1 MAQPIR
7 DLPIGSKIYFGS
19 YRVEKSRKEPIIWTV
34 AAKNHPGYPDNSVT
48 FLSEYIIDLHGM
60 DAVEPDKQNGNNDYA
75 LSNIRQWLNAYGEE
89 WFEPTHEHDTEPT
102 LENFRTDSGY
112 SHTPGFLS
120 SFTEVE
126 SNSILYTDL
135 NVLKIADGVSIET
148 IQDNVFLLSQ
158 SEVDPLNTE
167 EGNVLELFAKG
178 TKDSR
183 KALIT
188 SQIVMNSTS
197 SMNPLVE
204 IYRKWSLRTPEK
216 DSIYSYA
223 FKAID
228 SNGEIDSSPVSWDCG
243 IRPAM
248 NVDDSIMVSDFPD
261 ENDIFT
267 VEDTHKLLL
276 LNKNNGEIEATEI
289 KDRGEA
295 DVPKWEMIT
304 LLEDWVNESYFRHG
318 VASCAKDN
326 NGMVHLRGKISRGT
340 TTDGTIIFILEKEYR
355 PVFDISVFAVSGA
368 DENSA
373 EITELRIN
381 RKGEVSI
388 YRAKS
393 GYLWLTGISFPA
405 F

>member
-48 FLSEYIIDLHGM
+48 LLSEYIIDLHGM
-60 DAVEPDKQNGNNDYA
+60 DAQEPNNPIGNSDYT
-75 LSNIRQWLNAYGEE
+75 LSNIRQWLNIFGEE

-102 LENFRTDSGY
+102 VENFATHSGY
-112 SHTPGFLS
+112 SHIPGFLS
-120 SFTEVE
+120 SFTEAE
-126 SNSILYTDL
+126 NDAILYTDL
-135 NVLKIADGVSIET
+135 NVLKIADNDSIET
-148 IQDNVFLLSQ
+148 IQDKVFLLSQ
-158 SEVDPLNTE
+158 SEVDPLNTK
-167 EGNVLELFAKG
+167 EGSVLELFANG
-178 TKDSR
+178 TNDSR

-188 SQIVMNSTS
+188 LQAVMNSTS
-197 SMNPLVE
+197 SRNLASRDGYD
-204 IYRKWSLRTPEK
+204 IWFLRTPEK
-216 DSIYSYA
+216 ESSGLYKTVKYDG
-223 FKAID
+223 KID
-228 SNGEIDSSPVSWDCG
+228 NLPASWDCG

-248 NVDDSIMVSDFPD
+248 NVDDSIMVSDFMD
-261 ENDIFT
+261 ENGIFT
-267 VEDTHKLLL
+267 VGYTYKSLIF
-276 LNKNNGEIEATEI
+276 NKDDGSIVATEMPDQ
-289 KDRGEA
+289 KDV
-295 DVPKWEMIT
+295 DVPKWEMIR
-304 LLEDWVNESYFRHG
+304 LLENWVNESFFRHG
-318 VASCAKDN
+318 MASCAKDN

-355 PVFDISVFAVSGA
+355 PVFDISVFTVSGA

>member
-7 DLPIGSKIYFGS
+7 DLPIGSKIYLGS
-19 YRVEKSRKEPIIWTV
+19 YRVEKSRAEPIIWTV
-34 AAKNHPGYPDNSVT
+34 AAKNHPGYPDDSVT
-48 FLSEYIIDLHGM
+48 LLSEYIIDLHGM
-60 DAVEPDKQNGNNDYA
+60 DAKEPNNPNGEIGNNDYS

-102 LENFRTDSGY
+102 YENFATNSGY
-112 SHTPGFLS
+112 SHTLGFLS
-120 SFTEVE
+120 SFTEKE
-126 SNSILYTDL
+126 NNTILYTDL
-135 NVLKIADGVSIET
+135 SVIKNDGIEK
-148 IQDNVFLLSQ
+148 IQDKVFLLSQ
-158 SEVDPLNTE
+158 SEIDPLNTE
-167 EGNVLELFAKG
+167 EGSVLELFSNA
-178 TKDSR
+178 TDDSR
-183 KALIT
+183 KAFIT
-188 SQIVMNSTS
+188 WQAVMNTTS
-197 SMNPLVE
+197 SVNPLEGMV
-204 IYRKWSLRTPEK
+204 YTAWSLRTPEK
-216 DSIYSYA
+216 NTPGRHKTVEFYGGI
-223 FKAID
+223 
-228 SNGEIDSSPVSWDCG
+228 SNQSANWDCG

-248 NVDDSIMVSDFPD
+248 NVDDSLMASDFPD

-267 VEDTHKLLL
+267 VEDTHKLLM
-276 LNKNNGEIEATEI
+276 LNKNDGAIEATEI
-289 KDRGEA
+289 PDRREA

-304 LLEDWVNESYFRHG
+304 LSEGWRDKSYFNHG
-318 VASCAKDN
+318 VTSCSKDN
-326 NGMVHLRGKISRGT
+326 NGMVHLRGKIYKGT
-340 TTDGTIIFILEKEYR
+340 TTDGTIIFTLKKEYR

>member
-1 MAQPIR
+1 MAKPIR
-7 DLPIGSKIYFGS
+7 DLFIGSKVYFGS

-48 FLSEYIIDLHGM
+48 LLSEYIIDLHGM
-60 DAVEPDKQNGNNDYA
+60 DAVEPDKQDGNNDYA
-75 LSNIRQWLNAYGEE
+75 LSNIRQWLNTFGEE
-89 WFEPTHEHDTEPT
+89 WFYPTHEHDTEPT
-102 LENFRTDSGY
+102 VENFRTHSGY

-120 SFTEVE
+120 SFTEAE
-126 SNSILYTDL
+126 SNAILYTDL
-135 NVLKIADGVSIET
+135 NVLKSDADGGGIAK
-148 IQDNVFLLSQ
+148 IQDQVFLLSQ
-158 SEVDPLNTE
+158 SEIDPLNTE
-167 EGNVLELFAKG
+167 EGSVLELFAKG

-188 SQIVMNSTS
+188 LQAVMNSTS
-197 SMNPLVE
+197 SSNLLSWDG
-204 IYRKWSLRTPEK
+204 YDRWFLRTPEK
-216 DSIYSYA
+216 ESSYLY
-223 FKAID
+223 KKVNYD
-228 SNGEIDSSPVSWDCG
+228 GEIDNLPASWDCG

-276 LNKNNGEIEATEI
+276 LNKNDGEIEATEI
-289 KDRGEA
+289 PDRGEA

-318 VASCAKDN
+318 MASCAKDN